1 MGLPRLGGRSPNAF
15 VSSWGR
21 RAAFR
26 LQNGGAP
33 GEKAN
38 GAGVRLTHSQFI
50 PYGGCCK
57 KKVLVRECSVLFP
70 PLRPSYICH
79 GGRYA
84 GRKVRGWSPLARFS
98 MLSGYVVGLSG
109 RKCWRLARGS
119 RCRRVSVDSKSFPLS
134 NFTLACGGDVSMR
147 WAGSNYSESR
157 LVSQSA
163 MASARDSLLS
173 RLRLEPKEPSR
184 PISVATLVVVSK
196 PAP

>member
-1 MGLPRLGGRSPNAF
+1 
-15 VSSWGR
+15 
-21 RAAFR
+21 
-26 LQNGGAP
+26 
-33 GEKAN
+33 
-38 GAGVRLTHSQFI
+38 
-50 PYGGCCK
+50 
-57 KKVLVRECSVLFP
+57 
-70 PLRPSYICH
+70 
-79 GGRYA
+79 
-84 GRKVRGWSPLARFS
+84 
-98 MLSGYVVGLSG
+98 MLSGYVVGSSG

-119 RCRRVSVDSKSFPLS
+119 RCRWVSVDSKSFPLS

-173 RLRLEPKEPSR
+173 RLRLEAEDPSR